1 VADLLIPGVG
11 VVQES
16 TDTLL
21 IPGSGVVEAQ
31 GSGETSPYSRSDA
44 GAISFSGAGT
54 RILAMLRTT
63 AGEL

>member
-31 GSGETSPYSRSDA
+31 GSDDVVIPFGGRDGGMDIYGDRL
-44 GAISFSGAGT
+44 GGKI
-54 RILAMLRTT
+54 
-63 AGEL
+63 